1 MPGPTPP
8 RPRRRR
14 PKVTIP
20 AGDPK
25 VATTKEPLECHPRD
39 CLHKKGILLR
49 DFIATEAMNGIL
61 SGLIDC
67 SSASCDEV
75 AERSYEYADAMLK
88 AREPKSVDE

>member
-1 MPGPTPP
+1 MLAIFGKKRLTENQ
-8 RPRRRR
+8 
-14 PKVTIP
+14 
-20 AGDPK
+20 
-25 VATTKEPLECHPRD
+25 VANIFVNTTLETVE
-39 CLHKKGILLR
+39 KGWPLLR